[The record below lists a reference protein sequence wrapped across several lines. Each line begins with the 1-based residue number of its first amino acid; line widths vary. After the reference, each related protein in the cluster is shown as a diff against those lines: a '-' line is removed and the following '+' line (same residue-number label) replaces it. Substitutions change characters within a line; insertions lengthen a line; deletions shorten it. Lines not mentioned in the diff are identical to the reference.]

1 MKRLL
6 IACCLV
12 FVACSSLINSV
23 IVDRDTGSKSWK
35 VDNLFLSN
43 DIRIKDIKEEV
54 KDNMLFV
61 NVLIHN
67 GWHTPISGKVKALFY
82 DKNGVQFDDQ
92 WGWQPIQLES
102 NQDEWFKFI
111 APRGSDQVERIKI
124 MTRGIG
130 GYEKSG

>member
-6 IACCLV
+6 VACCLV
-12 FVACSSLINSV
+12 LAACSSLINSV
-23 IVDRDTGSKSWK
+23 TVDRDTGTRHWK
-35 VDNLFLSN
+35 LDNLWLAG
-43 DIRIKDIKEEV
+43 DIQVKDIKEEA

-61 NVLIHN
+61 NVMIHN
-67 GWHTPISGKVKALFY
+67 GWRTPISGKVKLLFF

-111 APRGSDQVERIKI
+111 APRASDQVERIKI

-130 GYEKSG
+130 GYQKSG